1 MIVSKTYPT
10 DTSLFYSDTIFHIAL
25 LSETLSNHRIKS
37 GDLRFFFLSVV
48 KVTKH
53 FLKDIW
59 LISLIIL
66 MDYQKSKYFVPSI
79 HKSKKLVINW
89 DDLVC
94 ILIHHYMEGTMDKST
109 PRINCIIFHY
119 YIPAIQSF
127 CSFAWGI

>member
-1 MIVSKTYPT
+1 MFQKPTQLIQVYFTQTPYSTLRCWAKRCQTIVLKVGIW
-10 DTSLFYSDTIFHIAL
+10 D
-25 LSETLSNHRIKS
+25 
-37 GDLRFFFLSVV
+37 FFLSVV

-89 DDLVC
+89 DDLVF

-127 CSFAWGI
+127 CSFGGFSY